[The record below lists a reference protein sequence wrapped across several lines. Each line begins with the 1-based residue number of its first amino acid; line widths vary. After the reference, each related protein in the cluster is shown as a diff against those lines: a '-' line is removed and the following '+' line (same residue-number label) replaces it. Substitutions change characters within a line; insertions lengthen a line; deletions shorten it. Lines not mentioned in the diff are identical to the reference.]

1 MNKIDITGS
10 NIHNIS
16 QAEFEAEFYKRNPPG
31 ALDILKK
38 KTAAI
43 AGAGGLGSNIA
54 AMLVRSGVY
63 NLIIADY
70 DSVELSNLNR
80 QQFFYNQLG
89 ALKTEALK
97 ENLLKINPFIT
108 VTALPV
114 KITKDNAAHIFSKAD
129 MLIEAFDKAEMKAML
144 IEAWCAAFPQKYIIA
159 ASGLAGIGRGGLIKS
174 SAYGKLII
182 CGDQMSEAG
191 EKNGLIAPRVTLTAA
206 LQANCAVEILL
217 SGGIKI

>member
-1 MNKIDITGS
+1 MNKIDMPGF
-10 NIHNIS
+10 NILNIS

-63 NLIIADY
+63 NLIIADF

-97 ENLLKINPFIT
+97 ENLLKINPFINVTT
-108 VTALPV
+108 VPL
-114 KITKDNAAHIFSKAD
+114 KITEGNAAQIFAKAD
-129 MLIEAFDKAEMKAML
+129 ILIEAFDRAEMKAML
-144 IEAWCAAFPQKYIIA
+144 IEAWCSVFPQKYVVA
-159 ASGLAGIGRGGLIKS
+159 ASGLAGIGRGRLIKHS
-174 SAYGKLII
+174 VYGKLII
-182 CGDQMSEAG
+182 CGDQMSEAD
-191 EKNGLIAPRVTLTAA
+191 ENNGLIAPRVTMTAA

-217 SGGIKI
+217 TGEVKI